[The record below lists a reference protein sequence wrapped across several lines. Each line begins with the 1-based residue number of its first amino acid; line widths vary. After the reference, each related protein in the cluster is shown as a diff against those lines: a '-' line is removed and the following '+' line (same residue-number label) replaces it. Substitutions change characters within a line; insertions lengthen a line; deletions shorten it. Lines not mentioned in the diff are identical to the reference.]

1 MSRGDEE
8 YVEKFAS
15 WFRSPSSKKE
25 ALKVGKKDL
34 GSGLRR
40 QRRALMKEHQ
50 MDIKAIDKLLGQPK
64 KLVKFLKRNMRFFEE
79 LSPEAKFYIAQEDS
93 NINIKKIK

>member
-1 MSRGDEE
+1 
-8 YVEKFAS
+8 
-15 WFRSPSSKKE
+15 
-25 ALKVGKKDL
+25 
-34 GSGLRR
+34 
-40 QRRALMKEHQ
+40 MKEHQ

-93 NINIKKIK
+93 NINIKKNK